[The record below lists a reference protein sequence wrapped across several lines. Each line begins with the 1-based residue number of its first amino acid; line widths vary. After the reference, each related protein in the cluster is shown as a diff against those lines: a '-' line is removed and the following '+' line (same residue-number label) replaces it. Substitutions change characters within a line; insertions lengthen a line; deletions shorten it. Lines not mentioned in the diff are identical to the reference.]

1 MGIVC
6 SSTESVVESHDV
18 RAPKHCRTKNPSQPQ
33 HRRRLPLGSSTLVE
47 LCLDRLAIEVA
58 SAPASVDT
66 AVLPPELFG
75 ALLRRLVAHEALTA
89 DLFARLGES
98 LPLGTRVDLTD
109 CADVDTGW
117 LQALAP
123 SITASL
129 MHIDLTRCTGVETLG
144 REPLAALRVAKLSHC
159 KNMSPLALHPLSN
172 ATHLSVLHLAGCALL
187 RNESLGH
194 LLSCT
199 QLTDLDLSQ
208 CPSISDTGLFA
219 LPPSLRR
226 LNLSQCSGISDR
238 GVLAVVTGLA
248 SLLSLN
254 LGLCNITNGALAMLA
269 VHAHQL
275 QHLVLSGCRAV
286 DQAGVN
292 LLDSL
297 SELVSFEA
305 SQCRLVQSPHRAW
318 ASLTFLDLSTSGV
331 NDTGLAVTASLETLT
346 SLDVSQSQAT
356 ATSFRCLR
364 SLSRLRYFKAART
377 KLNDATFQVLCEHL
391 TSLEELHVAHTDVS
405 DMGARG
411 LPHLKHL
418 TSLVLSTEG
427 VTYHSLSSVGS
438 LHQLTSLALFGAS
451 IADRGLEYLAC
462 LQSLRRLV
470 LCSGY
475 LTDRGAGMLASSAP
489 HLTELN
495 VSHNKELRDAGLKC
509 LAQLRQLKTLNVS
522 NTSIDAASLV
532 HLQPLQ
538 HLETLLAYG
547 LVLTRK
553 EFAAFKDA
561 MPSLCL
567 FRCSH

>member
-331 NDTGLAVTASLETLT
+331 NDTGLAVRFAWLLPSYPQLSCVGHRVAGDAHIPRCLAKPGNCYFIPMPAIAL
-346 SLDVSQSQAT
+346 SPAVLQGRAHQAQRCDFSSPLRALDVPRRAPRGAHRRLGHGRTRSTPSQAPH
-356 ATSFRCLR
+356 
-364 SLSRLRYFKAART
+364 
-377 KLNDATFQVLCEHL
+377 KLGAEHRRR
-391 TSLEELHVAHTDVS
+391 HVPQLVV
-405 DMGARG
+405 RG
-411 LPHLKHL
+411 
-418 TSLVLSTEG
+418 
-427 VTYHSLSSVGS
+427 
-438 LHQLTSLALFGAS
+438 
-451 IADRGLEYLAC
+451 
-462 LQSLRRLV
+462 
-470 LCSGY
+470 
-475 LTDRGAGMLASSAP
+475 LASSAHELGPLWCKHRRPRSRVPRMFAESASPRALQRLP
-489 HLTELN
+489 HGPRCRHACVLSAALDGAQCEPQQGVAGRWFEMLGAAATAQN
-495 VSHNKELRDAGLKC
+495 VEC
-509 LAQLRQLKTLNVS
+509 V
-522 NTSIDAASLV
+522 
-532 HLQPLQ
+532 Q
-538 HLETLLAYG
+538 HEHRRRVACSSSAYTTFSQTQSAHG
-547 LVLTRK
+547 N
-553 EFAAFKDA
+553 DWY
-561 MPSLCL
+561 
-567 FRCSH
+567 